1 MACNDRQGTEFEAPI
16 SRQMCKDI
24 SSEPCDECSMKW
36 QPMSKEDVLTSLV
49 QDLIEELWEYAGDAR
64 YSKDTIELLH
74 RAEEE
79 VYEWAKSG

>member
-1 MACNDRQGTEFEAPI
+1 
-16 SRQMCKDI
+16 
-24 SSEPCDECSMKW
+24 
-36 QPMSKEDVLTSLV
+36 MSKEDVLTSLV